1 MRKITKKPFD
11 EMTQRA
17 DCVFGPDVKPIATVV
32 PGEVVEIETY
42 DCFANVVSPQRPWK
56 QIWESGE
63 ELFENPVTGPI
74 YVEGTEPGDTLMI
87 EILGIE
93 VAEHGVT
100 ALVPGFGAL
109 EGWLTQVPPLS
120 KFSEVRDGK
129 IVFTTAKGKTVRI
142 PVQPMIGTIGVAPAN
157 ETVTTVTPSKH
168 GGNLDAP
175 WITTGSRLHLPVTV
189 KGALFGLGDVHARQ
203 GEGEV
208 CGTGVEVPALV
219 KVRFEVLKDKRI
231 EWPRIESSEE
241 IMTVCSA
248 RPLEDAARLATR
260 ELVRWITADYGVD
273 EYDAYMLVSIVGDL
287 RIAQIVDPLYTV
299 AAKIGKGVLS
309 QLK

>member
-1 MRKITKKPFD
+1 
-11 EMTQRA
+11 MTQRA